1 MSLIH
6 WWSLDKDL
14 KDNITLETV
23 GGTYTQ
29 DSNGKIGKCLKSSY
43 PGFQTSV
50 KLVDEWNHWKHSV
63 SMSCWVKINYDEC
76 NTYLK
81 TLSYSSNAT
90 TPTGCLIGQ
99 TSYGGLGIYWY
110 ANNIYNG
117 GNTANLSYI
126 NFAGYTRGS
135 SSTAAT
141 TSYRVEFDKWYHMTL
156 VADYR
161 SKVLRFYVNGT
172 QVGSDSSY
180 SSIPEMTDVRYFGW
194 GRGEVY
200 GGNGPGGYLPMRI
213 NDIRLYD
220 HALSQAEVKELSKAL
235 VVHYTFNDVLVEP
248 TTNLLPTSM
257 QSMTVNTAP
266 GVYGNPA
273 TINITSGLTN
283 GADYTL
289 SLWQTVGSAN
299 QSTGVSTRL
308 ICYYTDGTY
317 DDNSTSKMGITLPQD
332 DKEYYYEITVITNK
346 NKTISYLG
354 GWILDH
360 SSGNGK
366 VRSYRNA
373 QIEAKDHATPY
384 TPASRE
390 CILVNEAGYNGDINN
405 CGFVLSKD
413 AAKGSY
419 SSYYKNGEQYLI
431 SKNTPLNN
439 EIVSTSVWFKST
451 NTSPKTDYH
460 ILISV
465 DVGVIEI
472 SIPKNGQLRWGG
484 YTSNNSR
491 VCNNVT
497 VTSSSGSTF
506 SLLDG
511 KWHLINTIYDGSGW
525 HAYVDGV
532 YQTKWNATGT
542 ISYTNKNLIIGKFSE
557 GATSNYG
564 ATDAYIDD
572 VKIYN
577 TILTSDDIKD
587 LYQTKAYIS
596 DKGDIMCSEFIEG
609 KTQAQVTSKGI
620 FEANEFYE
628 EIDEAYERLEY
639 IESTGTQYIKT
650 GIQSSSN
657 ITKLEAHYYQTTYN
671 PGQILYGCYDG
682 TVTMYFNYK
691 ESGSINHRSHWMWV
705 ELQTSAVWN
714 ENQDCYTKLEING
727 NQLTY
732 SANGQSI
739 TGTASKSKGTSYET
753 YLLAYNATGSAGYFY
768 YCKLYNFKIYVDNI
782 LVRNFIPC
790 KRKSDNVLGLYDSI
804 NKVFYTNA
812 GTGTFIA
819 GPILTNSN
827 ASIYDNQ
834 NVSGRNLIEI

>member
-23 GGTYTQ
+23 GGTYTK
-29 DSNGKIGKCLKSSY
+29 DSNGKIGNCLKNSY

-257 QSMTVNTAP
+257 QSMTVNSAP

-384 TPASRE
+384 TPTSRE
-390 CILVNEAGYNGDINN
+390 GILVNEAGYSSDINN

-609 KTQAQVTSKGI
+609 KNQAQVISKGV

-628 EIDEAYERLEY
+628 DVLPLEYEQLEY
-639 IESTGTQYIKT
+639 IETDGNAYINTGYNTTNVYQIDCDMEITGEVKSNYWFGQQQKSGMLYNGFYGQHSLEFNWVSIKPTSQKHHTLTQRLVGDGTNIDITIDGVKYTVATGT
-650 GIQSSSN
+650 
-657 ITKLEAHYYQTTYN
+657 
-671 PGQILYGCYDG
+671 
-682 TVTMYFNYK
+682 
-691 ESGSINHRSHWMWV
+691 
-705 ELQTSAVWN
+705 
-714 ENQDCYTKLEING
+714 
-727 NQLTY
+727 
-732 SANGQSI
+732 NGQGGDFYI
-739 TGTASKSKGTSYET
+739 FACRNNNNELRVYGSK
-753 YLLAYNATGSAGYFY
+753 LR
-768 YCKLYNFKIYVDNI
+768 LYSFRIHENNFDK
-782 LVRNFIPC
+782 RNFLPA
-790 KRKSDNVLGLYDSI
+790 KRKSDNVIGLFDI
-804 NKVFYTNA
+804 ITQTFYTNA
-812 GTGTFIA
+812 GSGAFSGGGI
-819 GPILTNSN
+819 ITNRN